1 LKGLFKV
8 ARRSLA
14 QGINSDK
21 IKGFKG
27 SVVPGLTEPWLEH
40 YPFGHHAKAVRQQY
54 RAVVDGK
61 LGSSVS
67 LSVFVLNSQKQY
79 RETKTSSPLCLLI
92 TRGEA

>member
-1 LKGLFKV
+1 MKGLFKV

-40 YPFGHHAKAVRQQY
+40 YPFGHAYGFHISQREGKVSRPRVKA
-54 RAVVDGK
+54 AI
-61 LGSSVS
+61 
-67 LSVFVLNSQKQY
+67 
-79 RETKTSSPLCLLI
+79 SPLYLRHSPKQSLNELL
-92 TRGEA
+92 ELMS